1 MKILGII
8 WNSKE
13 DTFRINISP
22 PNEVRPT
29 KRQLLSTI
37 AKIYEPLGFLSP
49 TTIQLKIL
57 MQDIW
62 KENISWDD
70 PVTDCIFESW
80 TQFKNQM
87 KHLAEI
93 QIPRYLAEDATAK
106 RVLLIGFCDAS
117 QRAYAAVF
125 YLRTELV
132 TGKVHVS
139 MITSKTRVAPVKSI
153 TLPRLELLAA
163 LLLSEHYVVVLES
176 LRKVIQIDK
185 SFLFSDSQIVLD
197 WLKSSPSRWK
207 IFVANP
213 SKLKVHKLWWS
224 GPQWLSQ
231 DSLHFPSID
240 LSTSC
245 EEDVKCEEKSSTV
258 LTNVST
264 SSQGS
269 YLLEII
275 AKYSSFSRLIRVI
288 AWCKRFIKNCRSS
301 RVTGVLTSKEVDDAT
316 KIVIQTVQE
325 SQFHSKIQLLKKKHS
340 LPNSSKLLP
349 LGIFLDTDGIIKVGG
364 RLKNSSLSPI
374 QKHPILLPKSHHLTN
389 LVIQHFHHINLHS
402 GHQLTLCCIR
412 QKFWIPSGRGVV
424 GRLLSKCQTCFRFKA
439 KSSEQLMG
447 NLPANRLSAG
457 RAFLNVGIDF
467 GGPFITKPN
476 VSRSKE
482 QLKLIKSVEVQNFVT
497 QESITWH
504 FIPPTAAHIVRL
516 WEAGIK
522 STKQLLIKTMKSA
535 VLSFE
540 ELVTLV
546 TQNEACLNSR
556 PLTPLSNDPQD
567 LQPLTP
573 GHFLI
578 GAPMASF
585 PEEVP
590 SQPACLKKR

>member
-1 MKILGII
+1 MKKGGFPIRKWASNESSVLESLPTELRSSSGSLHIEEDHLMKILGII

-37 AKIYEPLGFLSP
+37 AKIYDPLGFHSP

-106 RVLLIGFCDAS
+106 RVLLTGFCDAS

-139 MITSKTRVAPVKSI
+139 MITSKTRIAPVKSI
-153 TLPRLELLAA
+153 TLPRLELLAG
-163 LLLSEHYVVVLES
+163 LLLSELYVVVLES

-207 IFVANP
+207 IFVANRISRIQKMTSEASWHHVKSQENP
-213 SKLKVHKLWWS
+213 ADCASRGMAASKLKVHKLWWS

-240 LSTSC
+240 LSISC

-258 LTNVST
+258 LTIVST

-275 AKYSSFSRLIRVI
+275 TKYSSFSRLIRVI

-316 KIVIQTVQE
+316 KIVI
-325 SQFHSKIQLLKKKHS
+325 
-340 LPNSSKLLP
+340 
-349 LGIFLDTDGIIKVGG
+349 
-364 RLKNSSLSPI
+364 
-374 QKHPILLPKSHHLTN
+374 
-389 LVIQHFHHINLHS
+389 
-402 GHQLTLCCIR
+402 
-412 QKFWIPSGRGVV
+412 
-424 GRLLSKCQTCFRFKA
+424 
-439 KSSEQLMG
+439 
-447 NLPANRLSAG
+447 
-457 RAFLNVGIDF
+457 
-467 GGPFITKPN
+467 
-476 VSRSKE
+476 
-482 QLKLIKSVEVQNFVT
+482 
-497 QESITWH
+497 
-504 FIPPTAAHIVRL
+504 
-516 WEAGIK
+516 
-522 STKQLLIKTMKSA
+522 
-535 VLSFE
+535 
-540 ELVTLV
+540 
-546 TQNEACLNSR
+546 
-556 PLTPLSNDPQD
+556 
-567 LQPLTP
+567 
-573 GHFLI
+573 
-578 GAPMASF
+578 
-585 PEEVP
+585 
-590 SQPACLKKR
+590 